1 MVLNQDHGVIL
12 SPRYP
17 DIVIVSCSWRIAVPR
32 DHFAVIT
39 VHDLER
45 QVDNC
50 NGGLQIRARQN
61 CPNNSIP
68 PGLICKLKASFQQSQ
83 YDRQAL
89 YGCKTV
95 LSSMLRNNC

>member
-1 MVLNQDHGVIL
+1 MVQNQEHGVIL

-45 QVDNC
+45 QSITVTVVYKLEPDK
-50 NGGLQIRARQN
+50 IVRIIPFRQ
-61 CPNNSIP
+61 
-68 PGLICKLKASFQQSQ
+68 
-83 YDRQAL
+83 DL
-89 YGCKTV
+89 YV
-95 LSSMLRNNC
+95 N

>member
-1 MVLNQDHGVIL
+1 MECFFNLHISQEHGVIL

-39 VHDLER
+39 VHNLER

-50 NGGLQIRARQN
+50 NGGLQIRARQH
-61 CPNNSIP
+61 CSNNSIP
-68 PGLICKLKASFQQSQ
+68 PGLICNLKVHVSNG
-83 YDRQAL
+83 YV
-89 YGCKTV
+89 GGTV
-95 LSSMLRNNC
+95 RI

>member
-1 MVLNQDHGVIL
+1 VFRRTLFVYLFQPPAEPLETCTSDIMVLNQEHGVIL

-17 DIVIVSCSWRIAVPR
+17 AIVIVTCSWRIAVPR

-39 VHDLER
+39 VYYLER

-68 PGLICKLKASFQQSQ
+68 AEL
-83 YDRQAL
+83 
-89 YGCKTV
+89 
-95 LSSMLRNNC
+95 